1 MPSLAAV
8 FSPDGG
14 FDKFMFD
21 RVAHRCPGG
30 HRINVSFCNG
40 PPDRCCY
47 PLLRDSTLLH
57 SIVLH
62 IAQCTLHTKHC
73 RLGTAYYTLHI
84 AHITL
89 HTVHFTLH
97 ITHCI
102 AHCVAL
108 HSFRLHCNSHFE
120 VLYCITLRYILLNK
134 FPYKAKQARSSAEQC
149 V

>member
-40 PPDRCCY
+40 PADRCCY

-62 IAQCTLHTKHC
+62 IAQCTLHTKHL
-73 RLGTAYYTLHI
+73 RLGTAYYTLHMSHCTLYI
-84 AHITL
+84 SHYTL
-89 HTVHFTLH
+89 HTVSHTALHYTAFGCTVTAIMRYYHIALHFT
-97 ITHCI
+97 
-102 AHCVAL
+102 
-108 HSFRLHCNSHFE
+108 
-120 VLYCITLRYILLNK
+120 K
-134 FPYKAKQARSSAEQC
+134 
-149 V
+149 